1 MLLKIWWRGKLS
13 ARLDDIAPASLCRAL
28 FLACGL
34 IAYCSFEASAQA
46 QNTPDGSTDGAGR
59 TDSLQD
65 QDNNGQDFTR
75 PQRSFEFRPQFRTS
89 SGSSSQTDRWIELL
103 RYNSRLELGGGWR
116 LGYLVQLP
124 LEEKTVDSF
133 NPPNVSN
140 ETGLGGAAAQAALIR
155 TIDRYWAFGF
165 GARVVAPGDDM
176 IGSGKWQVMPGFGV
190 RYSFVDLGPDTYFVP
205 VIRYAVSV
213 AGDPTRRNISEP
225 QIAPTLNIGLPDRW
239 FMTFYPSNDIRIN
252 FGDPVS
258 GQTGKLFLPFDAAI
272 GRSVTD
278 HLVVSFEASAPII
291 DAYPVYKFKAELRVV
306 VKF

>member
-1 MLLKIWWRGKLS
+1 LS

-116 LGYLVQLP
+116 LGYFVQLP